1 MDLATVR
8 QIVNASPHGVVIR
21 MVDGTR
27 LRLPHRECVT
37 LGPPLEDRP
46 PDAPHRNMFV
56 AADDEG
62 FHFIDAGDVAGIDP
76 ILKRTPKRGNA
87 TAVRRKSAKKK
98 STPRAAKKGRK

>member
-62 FHFIDAGDVAGIDP
+62 FHFIDAGDVANVGTDTLTGVFAVVGSAFND
-76 ILKRTPKRGNA
+76 ILRGSN
-87 TAVRRKSAKKK
+87 T
-98 STPRAAKKGRK
+98 T